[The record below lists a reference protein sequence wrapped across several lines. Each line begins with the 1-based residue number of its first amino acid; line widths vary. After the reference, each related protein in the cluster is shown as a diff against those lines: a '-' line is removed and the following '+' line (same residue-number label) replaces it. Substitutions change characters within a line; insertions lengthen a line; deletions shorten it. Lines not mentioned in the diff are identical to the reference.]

1 MYDNGIFFLTSVIV
15 TFAAIFGLINYKVLK
30 LPSSIGLVVV
40 ALIMSIS
47 IIFIDLIL
55 PDLGIAEFARSIF
68 LKIDFHEVVMKGAL
82 CFLLFA
88 GALHVDIHQLLK
100 RKYAI
105 LSLATIG
112 VLISTFLTAIII
124 YYVINL
130 IGLKISFPFALL
142 FGALIS
148 PTDPV
153 AVLGLLKSIKSVP
166 DSLKIKIAGESL
178 FNDGVGIV
186 IFSVILTYALT
197 YTGFTDNSL
206 SFLNI
211 TEFFIIEA
219 FGGIALGL
227 ISGYIAYLAIKSID
241 DFALEIMITL
251 SLVMITYWIAL
262 KIHVSGPLAVVIA
275 GIIIGN
281 FASKHGMSEITKKHV
296 NIFWV
301 VIDEILNAGL
311 FLLIGIEILA
321 IELNV
326 INIIASLIAI
336 PIVLLARF
344 ISVSIPITILGFKRD
359 FSKGAIPLLTW
370 GGMKGAI
377 SVALALS
384 IPDIPEREPILAMTY
399 SVVIFSIIFQGLTIK
414 KLVKIVSR

>member
-1 MYDNGIFFLTSVIV
+1 MYENGLFFLASVIV
-15 TFAAIFGLINYKVLK
+15 TFASIFGLINYKILK

-40 ALIMSIS
+40 ALTCSIFIILVD
-47 IIFIDLIL
+47 IIF
-55 PDLGIAEFARSIF
+55 PDLNIAKSARSAF
-68 LKIDFHEVVMKGAL
+68 LKIDFHDLVMKGAL

-88 GALHVDIHQLLK
+88 GALHVDLQQLLQ

-112 VLISTFLTAIII
+112 VLISTFLTGLII
-124 YYVINL
+124 YYVVKL
-130 IGLKISFPFALL
+130 IGLNLSFPFALL

-166 DSLKIKIAGESL
+166 ESLKIKIAGESL

-186 IFSVILTYALT
+186 IFSVILTYALA
-197 YTGFTDNSL
+197 SL
-206 SFLNI
+206 GISNNEINFLSI
-211 TEFFIIEA
+211 SEFFIIEA
-219 FGGIALGL
+219 IGGIILGL
-227 ISGYIAYLAIKSID
+227 ASGYIAYLAIKTTD

-281 FASKHGMSEITKKHV
+281 YGTKLGMSDVTRKHV
-296 NIFWV
+296 NIFWL

-311 FLLIGIEILA
+311 FLLIGLEILA
-321 IELNV
+321 IELTS
-326 INIIASLIAI
+326 INIVAGLLAI
-336 PIVLLARF
+336 PIVLLSRF
-344 ISVSIPITILGFKRD
+344 ISVSIPITLLKLKKD

-384 IPDIPEREPILAMTY
+384 IPDIPERDPILAMTY
-399 SVVIFSIIFQGLTIK
+399 GVVIFSIIFQGLTIK
-414 KLVKIVSR
+414 KLVNIVSK

>member
-1 MYDNGIFFLTSVIV
+1 MYENGLFFLASVIV
-15 TFAAIFGLINYKVLK
+15 TFASIFGLINYKILK

-40 ALIMSIS
+40 ALTCSIFIILVD
-47 IIFIDLIL
+47 IIF
-55 PDLGIAEFARSIF
+55 PDLNIAKSARSAF
-68 LKIDFHEVVMKGAL
+68 LKIDFHDLVMKGAL

-88 GALHVDIHQLLK
+88 GALHVDLQQLLQ
-100 RKYAI
+100 RKYSI

-112 VLISTFLTAIII
+112 VLISTFLTGIII
-124 YYVINL
+124 YYVVKL
-130 IGLKISFPFALL
+130 IGLNLSFPFALL

-166 DSLKIKIAGESL
+166 ESLKIKIAGESL

-186 IFSVILTYALT
+186 IFSVILTYALA
-197 YTGFTDNSL
+197 SL
-206 SFLNI
+206 GISNNEINFLSI
-211 TEFFIIEA
+211 SKFFIIEA
-219 FGGIALGL
+219 IGGIILGL
-227 ISGYIAYLAIKSID
+227 ASGYIAYLAIKTTD

-281 FASKHGMSEITKKHV
+281 YGTKLGMSDVTRKHV
-296 NIFWV
+296 NIFWL

-311 FLLIGIEILA
+311 FLLIGLEILA
-321 IELNV
+321 IELTS
-326 INIIASLIAI
+326 INIVAGLLAI
-336 PIVLLARF
+336 PIVLLSRF
-344 ISVSIPITILGFKRD
+344 ISVSIPITLLKLKKD

-384 IPDIPEREPILAMTY
+384 IPDIPERDPILAMTY
-399 SVVIFSIIFQGLTIK
+399 GVVIFSIIFQGLTIK
-414 KLVKIVSR
+414 KLVNIVSK

>member
-1 MYDNGIFFLTSVIV
+1 MHDNGLFFLASVIV
-15 TFAAIFGLINYKVLK
+15 TFAAIFGLINNKIFK
-30 LPSSIGLVVV
+30 LPSSIGLVLV
-40 ALIMSIS
+40 ALIVSIS

-55 PDLGIAEFARSIF
+55 PDFGIAKSARSLF
-68 LKIDFHEVVMKGAL
+68 LKIDFHDVVMQGAL

-88 GALHVDIHQLLK
+88 GALHVDINQLLK

-105 LSLATIG
+105 LSLATLG
-112 VLISTFLTAIII
+112 VVISTFLTAIII
-124 YYVINL
+124 YYIINL
-130 IGLKISFPFALL
+130 IGLNISFPFALL

-186 IFSVILTYALT
+186 IFSVILTYALS
-197 YTGFTDNSL
+197 SL
-206 SFLNI
+206 GINQSSISFLSI
-211 TEFFIIEA
+211 TEFFLIEA
-219 FGGIALGL
+219 LGGIALGF

-241 DFALEIMITL
+241 DFALEVMITL
-251 SLVMITYWIAL
+251 SLVMITYWIAV
-262 KIHVSGPLAVVIA
+262 KTHVSGPLAVVIA

-296 NIFWV
+296 NIFWLI
-301 VIDEILNAGL
+301 IDEILNAGL
-311 FLLIGIEILA
+311 FLLIGLEILA
-321 IELNV
+321 IELNTT
-326 INIIASLIAI
+326 NLIAGLLAI
-336 PIVLLARF
+336 PIVLFARF

-384 IPDIPEREPILAMTY
+384 IPDIPERQPILAMTY

-414 KLVKIVSR
+414 KLVGIVSK

>member
-1 MYDNGIFFLTSVIV
+1 MYNGLFFLTSVIV
-15 TFAAIFGLINYKVLK
+15 TFAAIFGLINHKILK

-40 ALIMSIS
+40 ALIVSIS
-47 IIFIDLIL
+47 IIIVDLLL
-55 PDLGIAEFARSIF
+55 PDLGIAKSARIAF

-88 GALHVDIHQLLK
+88 GALHVDLQQLLK

-105 LSLATIG
+105 FSLATIG
-112 VLISTFLTAIII
+112 VVISTFLTAIII
-124 YYVINL
+124 YYIINS
-130 IGLKISFPFALL
+130 IGLNISFPFALL

-166 DSLKIKIAGESL
+166 ESLKIKIAGESL

-186 IFSVILTYALT
+186 IFSVILTYALSNI
-197 YTGFTDNSL
+197 GVNQNSL
-206 SFLNI
+206 SLI
-211 TEFFIIEA
+211 DIMEFFIIEA
-219 FGGIALGL
+219 FGGIILGL
-227 ISGYIAYLAIKSID
+227 ISGYLAYIAIKTID

-262 KIHVSGPLAVVIA
+262 EIHVSGPLAVVIA

-281 FASKHGMSEITKKHV
+281 FGTKHGMSEITRKHV
-296 NIFWV
+296 NIFWL

-311 FLLIGIEILA
+311 FLLIGLEILA
-321 IELNV
+321 IELTSTNL
-326 INIIASLIAI
+326 IAALLAI
-336 PIVLLARF
+336 PIVLFSRL
-344 ISVSIPITILGFKRD
+344 ISVSIPITILGFKKD
-359 FSKGAIPLLTW
+359 FSKGAITLLTW

-399 SVVIFSIIFQGLTIK
+399 GIVIFSIVFQGLTIK
-414 KLVKIVSR
+414 KLVSIISK